1 MTRNNMTI
9 EQLQGYID
17 KIKVALKETYT
28 AEKEILAMLTREEL
42 QEDEAHHIVGQ
53 LLQTS
58 TYIEQLKN
66 NRKEL
71 IKIREDYFKGGSNGE

>member
-1 MTRNNMTI
+1 MTRHNMTI

-17 KIKVALKETYT
+17 QIKKALKETYE
-28 AEKEILAMLTREEL
+28 AEEKILDLLTREHLED
-42 QEDEAHHIVGQ
+42 DEAHHIVGQ